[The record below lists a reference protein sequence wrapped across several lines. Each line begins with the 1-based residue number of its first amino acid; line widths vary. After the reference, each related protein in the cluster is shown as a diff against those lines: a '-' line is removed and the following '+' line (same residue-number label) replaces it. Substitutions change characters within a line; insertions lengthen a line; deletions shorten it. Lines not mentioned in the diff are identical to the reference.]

1 MCAHHSKTLERLS
14 RKGTNKNSC
23 QGGGNGSIN
32 FDNSFTFSKIW
43 NGNLNTCV
51 KVLCSQQ
58 MSNLIKLYGLFFFT
72 EQCNDYEN
80 KLLQQESNL
89 CKFRLFNGLQ

>member
-1 MCAHHSKTLERLS
+1 MYNVIE
-14 RKGTNKNSC
+14 
-23 QGGGNGSIN
+23 
-32 FDNSFTFSKIW
+32 
-43 NGNLNTCV
+43 
-51 KVLCSQQ
+51 LC
-58 MSNLIKLYGLFFFT
+58 GLFFFFT